1 MMRDTILTFTHERFG
16 TVRTVRLRT
25 DCCIVAEDLFRMLEV
40 TPDTAERRLREDC
53 IQRREETLPWVMGQA
68 LEPRRKV
75 ALLGKEA
82 VYSLTWISPLP
93 NARRIGTW
101 IREVVLPMTEF
112 LSREEM
118 RFGALD
124 IRFHPADAWK
134 YHGPDPSEELFALL
148 EQP

>member
-1 MMRDTILTFTHERFG
+1 VFQNEG
-16 TVRTVRLRT
+16 
-25 DCCIVAEDLFRMLEV
+25 
-40 TPDTAERRLREDC
+40 
-53 IQRREETLPWVMGQA
+53 IQIRYETLPWVMGQP

-75 ALLGKEA
+75 ALLDLSTVHA
-82 VYSLTWISPLP
+82 VTWISPLP
-93 NARRIGTW
+93 NAHRIDIW

-134 YHGPDPSEELFALL
+134 YHGPDPSEELLGLL
-148 EQP
+148 G

>member
-1 MMRDTILTFTHERFG
+1 MMRDTILTFTNERFG
-16 TVRTVRLRT
+16 TVRAVRLRT
-25 DCCIVAEDLFRMLEV
+25 DCYIVAEDLYRLLEV
-40 TPDTAERRLREDC
+40 APDMAERRLLEDGV
-53 IQRREETLPWVMGQA
+53 QRREETLPWVMGRP

-75 ALLGKEA
+75 ELLSVETVHA
-82 VYSLTWISPLP
+82 VTWASPLP

-118 RFGALD
+118 RFGALG

-148 EQP
+148 E

>member
-16 TVRTVRLRT
+16 TVRSVRLRK
-25 DCCIVAEDLFRMLEV
+25 DSLILAEDLYKALDVDQAM
-40 TPDTAERRLREDC
+40 AERFFEDEGVTC
-53 IQRREETLPWVMGQA
+53 RRETLPWVSGQP

-75 ALLGKEA
+75 ALLDGEA
-82 VYSLTWISPLP
+82 AYYIVRLSPSP

-101 IREVVLPMTEF
+101 IHEVVLPMTEF

-134 YHGPDPSEELFALL
+134 YHGPDPSEELLDLL
-148 EQP
+148 G